1 MKTKIIGIFICM
13 LLLLMI
19 LPTVEALTQDD
30 VTIKISAGRF
40 GLNIGRGIK
49 FKVVNKGD
57 EDKNFTLNLVYD
69 YYFRNNMDSNTT
81 ENKIAYSNGRFI
93 GMRSP
98 LPGLLQINISI
109 KMENITVERDGICI
123 GQMVIFNK

>member
-1 MKTKIIGIFICM
+1 MRTKLIGIFICM
-13 LLLLMI
+13 LLLLTI
-19 LPTVEALTQDD
+19 LPTGEALTQDD
-30 VTIKISAGRF
+30 VTIKISAGKF
-40 GLNIGRGIK
+40 GLRVGRGIT

-57 EDKNFTLNLVYD
+57 EDKNFTVNLVYD

-81 ENKIAYSNGRFI
+81 KNYIAYANGRFK
-93 GMRSP
+93 GMRNP
-98 LPGLLQINISI
+98 FPGVLQVIISI

>member
-1 MKTKIIGIFICM
+1 MIKKLLGIFVCM
-13 LLLLMI
+13 LLLLTI
-19 LPTVEALTQDD
+19 IPTGEALTQDD
-30 VTIKISAGRF
+30 VKIKISAGKF

-109 KMENITVERDGICI
+109 EMENMTVERQGICI
-123 GQMVIFNK
+123 GRIVIFNK